1 MGETSP
7 TSVREADQIFGKWR
21 LFALTGSEQQRMALT
36 LTPDGFN
43 RIVTVLAARR
53 HASNIS

>member
-1 MGETSP
+1 
-7 TSVREADQIFGKWR
+7 
-21 LFALTGSEQQRMALT
+21 MALT

-43 RIVTVLAARR
+43 RIVTVLAGRQHAARR